1 MICKEKVEYVEDF
14 EIDARIFEGI
24 FLKLNIRKVIGPENI
39 CGRLLKSCASQL
51 SIVFSQLFTWSLK
64 ENTYLLLG
72 KPL

>member
-1 MICKEKVEYVEDF
+1 MEYVEDF
-14 EIDARIFEGI
+14 EIDTKIVEGI
-24 FLKLNIRKVIGPENI
+24 FLKQNIRKVIGPENI

-51 SIVFSQLFTWSLK
+51 SVVFSQLFTWSLK